1 MARRKGKHHV
11 ISTCVACTGLGEAQ
25 PEVHG
30 GSIDIA
36 ISAGHLEGMAMTASR
51 LAKVDG
57 SYENEFLSHICKN
70 GRTCT
75 DSVLLICCVMWL
87 WLWLAGFVQ
96 RFTTRDDI
104 PIMIDP
110 DNKLGGN

>member
-1 MARRKGKHHV
+1 M
-11 ISTCVACTGLGEAQ
+11 
-25 PEVHG
+25 
-30 GSIDIA
+30 
-36 ISAGHLEGMAMTASR
+36 
-51 LAKVDG
+51 
-57 SYENEFLSHICKN
+57 SHICMN
-70 GRTCT
+70 VRTCI
-75 DSVLLICCVMWL
+75 DLVLFICRVM